1 MYCCSFVPQ
10 SKSKHPRYS
19 CDNIAG
25 IPPPP
30 LTWLIWTVPLKMS
43 PSTRVTF
50 PCYAYAWSRPSS
62 NTGQQGWLYY
72 NPQMIAHNLLRP
84 ALETMGSGFEI
95 LDELPEPDLNLTDVP
110 EIQALYDGKAD
121 MSVDMYALEY
131 RRYRLVDFINPI
143 EVRKPK
149 CSQD

>member
-1 MYCCSFVPQ
+1 
-10 SKSKHPRYS
+10 
-19 CDNIAG
+19 
-25 IPPPP
+25 
-30 LTWLIWTVPLKMS
+30 
-43 PSTRVTF
+43 
-50 PCYAYAWSRPSS
+50 
-62 NTGQQGWLYY
+62 
-72 NPQMIAHNLLRP
+72 MIAHNLLRP